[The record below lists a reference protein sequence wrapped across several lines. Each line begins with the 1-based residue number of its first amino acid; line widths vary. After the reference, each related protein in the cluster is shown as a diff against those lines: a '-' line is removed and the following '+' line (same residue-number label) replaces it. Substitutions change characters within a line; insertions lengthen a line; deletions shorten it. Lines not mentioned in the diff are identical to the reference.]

1 MEIHGNFTCWNSKC
15 DRSLFFFFFLL
26 NSVIPNFNGI
36 SKSSVFRRNPLSCLS
51 LAQKMNPS
59 LVTVNAGLSIITMNL
74 TSTNQVGC
82 STKEICLGLFGV
94 HKSNPDLKR
103 WSISDLLKNILNQ
116 FDADWQD
123 THTHSTMHTQRKQL
137 IWKHAVHHSAVIF
150 HNSATRSLQSRSVP
164 SNQNRLFDS
173 YLAFIHFLADGFIQ
187 SGLSENTIQAQSR
200 SYCGSVETF
209 SWIITVELLT
219 SLSRSVLLD

>member
-1 MEIHGNFTCWNSKC
+1 MRHHFNRYSLNLGFSEEVTGLHVIRTPMSEFAKLELCNTAKLLHMKLLVSSVNKWKSMEISHAETPSVTAP
-15 DRSLFFFFFLL
+15 FFFFFLL
-26 NSVIPNFNGI
+26 NSVIPNFKGI

-59 LVTVNAGLSIITMNL
+59 LVTVNAGLSVMTMNL

-116 FDADWQD
+116 FDAD
-123 THTHSTMHTQRKQL
+123 
-137 IWKHAVHHSAVIF
+137 
-150 HNSATRSLQSRSVP
+150 
-164 SNQNRLFDS
+164 
-173 YLAFIHFLADGFIQ
+173 
-187 SGLSENTIQAQSR
+187 
-200 SYCGSVETF
+200 
-209 SWIITVELLT
+209 
-219 SLSRSVLLD
+219 